1 MLAREGHNVRFSN
14 VRSKSLSL
22 DKIESLIRVN
32 IEAKSQQYEAL
43 IEQGVL
49 RSAGVYVRELLPNSK
64 RFFTVTVS
72 PVRRLFGKELQRS
85 FESAGLE
92 HHFIEMPDGERKKN
106 LGTIEDLGTKL
117 VKLGADRS
125 SALIALGGGVVGDVV
140 GFLAS
145 IYMRGIHFVQIP
157 TTFLAQVDSSV
168 GGKTGVNLAVGK
180 NLLGTF
186 RQPQLVLTDPEVLVT
201 LPEREYRSG
210 LYEALKYGIIRNP
223 RIFEF
228 MENNR
233 DRILKRDPDTL
244 EWLIAECVRVK
255 ASVVS
260 EDEKDFGVRR
270 ILNLGHTI
278 GHALEAE
285 TRYTHFLHGEAVA
298 WGIVAASMISVGMQK
313 TDSATAQRI
322 ISAILAYAPLPRVD
336 VRSKSV
342 AKRIGKD
349 KKTIDNKVHFI
360 LPVEIGRVE
369 IESDVPERAVIQSI
383 EELRYL
389 SKA

>member
-1 MLAREGHNVRFSN
+1 M
-14 VRSKSLSL
+14 
-22 DKIESLIRVN
+22 
-32 IEAKSQQYEAL
+32 
-43 IEQGVL
+43 L
-49 RSAGVYVRELLPNSK
+49 RSAGAYVRELLPNSK
-64 RFFTVTVS
+64 RFFTITVP
-72 PVRRLFGKELQRS
+72 PVRKVLGKTLQQS

-92 HHFIEMPDGERKKN
+92 HHFVEMADGERRKT
-106 LGTIEDLGTKL
+106 LSTIEELGGKL

-125 SALIALGGGVVGDVV
+125 SAIIALGGGVVGDVA

-145 IYMRGIHFVQIP
+145 IYMRGIHYVQAP

-168 GGKTGVNLAVGK
+168 GGKTGVNLTAGK
-180 NLLGTF
+180 NLMGTF
-186 RQPQLVLTDPEVLVT
+186 KQPRLVLIDPEALLT
-201 LPEREYRSG
+201 LPDREYRSG

-228 MENNR
+228 MEENR
-233 DRILKRDPDTL
+233 EKILARDPVTL

-285 TRYTHFLHGEAVA
+285 SGYGTFLHGEAVA
-298 WGIVAASMISVGMQK
+298 WGMVAASMISVGMQK
-313 TDSATAQRI
+313 TDTRTAQRI
-322 ISAILAYAPLPRVD
+322 ISAILAYAPLPKVS
-336 VRSKSV
+336 VRSKAV
-342 AKRIGKD
+342 AKRIGQD
-349 KKTIDNKVHFI
+349 KKTVDNKVHFI

-369 IESDVPERAVIQSI
+369 IETDVPERAVIQSI

-389 SKA
+389 SQA